1 MSITTL
7 ITQFRELLRTQVN
20 EGIYVWGGNGN
31 LLTGM
36 ADPRGWIRQHE
47 TSASNA
53 NRAIALY
60 DRRVR
65 DGVTEIRAF
74 DCSGLIC
81 WALNKLG
88 LQSSDINS
96 RGLYARCKPIN
107 KADLQTGDMVFR
119 HDGDR
124 IHHVG
129 VYVGDGK
136 VIECKGRDHGVVEV
150 DIDRWS
156 TGYWN
161 RFGRFDLFEEGDN
174 TMAVILQHTSPMMQG
189 DNIKALQKALNGLGY
204 DCGSVD
210 GKAGAKTMAGIAAF
224 VAAHGGGVGTPVL
237 PDIATLTVT
246 VGDQTYSIEMD

>member
-7 ITQFRELLRTQVN
+7 IAQFIELLRTQTDRGV
-20 EGIYVWGGNGN
+20 YVWGGNGN

-36 ADPRGWIRQHE
+36 SDPRGWIRKHE
-47 TSASNA
+47 TSTTNA

-74 DCSGLIC
+74 DCSGLIY

-96 RGLYARCKPIN
+96 RGLYARCKTLS
-107 KADLQTGDMVFR
+107 KADLKAGDLAFR
-119 HDGDR
+119 HDGSK
-124 IHHVG
+124 IFHVG
-129 VYVGDGK
+129 VYTGNGK
-136 VIECKGRDHGVVEV
+136 VIECIGRDDGVIEHGV
-150 DIDRWS
+150 DAMG

-174 TMAVILQHTSPMMQG
+174 TMAVVLQHTSPMMQG
-189 DNIKALQKALNGLGY
+189 NDIKALQAALNGLGY
-204 DCGSVD
+204 DCGTAD
-210 GKAGAKTMAGIAAF
+210 GKVGKRTMAGVAAF
-224 VAAHGGGVGTPVL
+224 AAAHGGGVGAPTM
-237 PDIATLTVT
+237 PDTATLTIS
-246 VGDQTYSIEMD
+246 VGDQTYSVKLD

>member
-7 ITQFRELLRTQVN
+7 ITQFIEVLRAQTDR
-20 EGIYVWGGNGN
+20 GIYVWGGNGH

-36 ADPRGWIRQHE
+36 SDPRNWIRKHE
-47 TSASNA
+47 TSTANA

-74 DCSGLIC
+74 DCSGLIY

-96 RGLYARCKPIN
+96 RGLYARCEPIN
-107 KADLQTGDMVFR
+107 KADLRPGDMAFR
-119 HDGDR
+119 HDGSK
-124 IHHVG
+124 IFHVG
-129 VYVGDGK
+129 VYTGNGK
-136 VIECKGRDHGVVEV
+136 VIECIGRDDGVIEHGV
-150 DIDRWS
+150 DAMG

-174 TMAVILQHTSPMMQG
+174 TMAVVLQHTSPMMQG
-189 DNIKALQKALNGLGY
+189 NDIKALQAALNGLGY
-204 DCGSVD
+204 DCGTAD
-210 GKAGAKTMAGIAAF
+210 GKVGKRTMAGVEAF
-224 VAAHGGGVGTPVL
+224 VAAHSGLVGTPTM
-237 PDIATLTVT
+237 PDTATLTIS
-246 VGDQTYSIEMD
+246 VGDQTYSVKLD

>member
-1 MSITTL
+1 MSIMTT
-7 ITQFRELLRTQVN
+7 ITQFIELLRTQTDR
-20 EGIYVWGGNGN
+20 GIYVWGGNGH

-36 ADPRGWIRQHE
+36 SDPRGWIRKHE
-47 TSASNA
+47 TSTTNA

-74 DCSGLIC
+74 DCSGLIY

-107 KADLQTGDMVFR
+107 KVDLRPGDMTFR
-119 HDGDR
+119 HDGSK
-124 IHHVG
+124 IFHVG
-129 VYVGDGK
+129 VYTGNGK
-136 VIECKGRDHGVVEV
+136 VIECIGRDDGVIEHG
-150 DIDRWS
+150 IDAMG

-174 TMAVILQHTSPMMQG
+174 TMAVVLQHTSPMMQG
-189 DNIKALQKALNGLGY
+189 NDIKALQAALNGLGY
-204 DCGSVD
+204 DCGTAD
-210 GKAGAKTMAGIAAF
+210 GKVGKRTMAGVEAF
-224 VAAHGGGVGTPVL
+224 VAAHGGLVGTPTM
-237 PDIATLTVT
+237 PDAATLTIS
-246 VGDQTYSIEMD
+246 VGDQTYSVKLD

>member
-7 ITQFRELLRTQVN
+7 IAQFIELLRTQTDR
-20 EGIYVWGGNGN
+20 GIYVWGGNGH

-36 ADPRGWIRQHE
+36 SDPRGWIRQHE
-47 TSASNA
+47 TNTINA

-60 DRRVR
+60 DRRLR

-74 DCSGLIC
+74 DCSGLIY

-107 KADLQTGDMVFR
+107 KAGLRTGDMTFR
-119 HDGDR
+119 HNGSK
-124 IHHVG
+124 IFHVG
-129 VYVGDGK
+129 VYTGSGK
-136 VIECKGRDHGVVEV
+136 VIECIGRDDGVIEHG
-150 DIDRWS
+150 IDAMG

-174 TMAVILQHTSPMMQG
+174 TMAVVLQHTSPMMQG
-189 DNIKALQKALNGLGY
+189 NDIKALQAALNGLGY
-204 DCGSVD
+204 DCGTAD
-210 GKAGAKTMAGIAAF
+210 GKVGKRTMAGVEAF
-224 VAAHGGGVGTPVL
+224 VAAHSGSVSTSVL
-237 PDIATLTVT
+237 PDTATLTIS
-246 VGDQTYSIEMD
+246 VGDQTYSVKLD